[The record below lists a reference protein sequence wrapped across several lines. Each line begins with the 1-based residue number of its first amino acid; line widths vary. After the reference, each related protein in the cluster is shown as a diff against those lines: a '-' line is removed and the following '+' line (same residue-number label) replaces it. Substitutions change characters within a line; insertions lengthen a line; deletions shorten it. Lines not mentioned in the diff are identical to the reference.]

1 MFEVPNRILAVLCGL
16 AVCASAA
23 VDQCKPIGWAT
34 RSGRTS
40 TAFEVTGGGNVA
52 PITVKTFDD
61 LQKYAKEGRIP
72 SAVHRDIYHQK
83 YY

>member
-1 MFEVPNRILAVLCGL
+1 MFEASNRILAVLCGL

-40 TAFEVTGGGNVA
+40 TEFNVTGGGNA
-52 PITVKTFDD
+52 
-61 LQKYAKEGRIP
+61 LAGRLVR
-72 SAVHRDIYHQK
+72 AVLRLNLM
-83 YY
+83 

>member
-40 TAFEVTGGGNVA
+40 TAFEVTGGGGA
-52 PITVKTFDD
+52 YEFDRFLPPED
-61 LQKYAKEGRIP
+61 TSCGKFVNYAALRLKCSDG
-72 SAVHRDIYHQK
+72 YCK
-83 YY
+83 

>member
-1 MFEVPNRILAVLCGL
+1 MFEVSNRILAVLCGL

-40 TAFEVTGGGNVA
+40 TAFEVTGGGNS
-52 PITVKTFDD
+52 
-61 LQKYAKEGRIP
+61 GN
-72 SAVHRDIYHQK
+72 S
-83 YY
+83 

>member
-1 MFEVPNRILAVLCGL
+1 MFEVSNRILAVLCGL

-40 TAFEVTGGGNVA
+40 TAFEVTGGGNA
-52 PITVKTFDD
+52 TPIVVKTFSD
-61 LQKYAKEGRIP
+61 LQKYAKEGHIP
-72 SAVHRDIYHQK
+72 FAVPPNISHLK
-83 YY
+83 YC